1 MSACPADP
9 GKHGGGNKVAQ
20 KEALLELQP
29 GLCYWFKAA
38 VSSACCTEGE
48 QAKGCHG
55 LSQAGQLQL
64 FWRSLS
70 RV

>member
-9 GKHGGGNKVAQ
+9 GKCGGNRIAP

-48 QAKGCHG
+48 QAKGVMG
-55 LSQAGQLQL
+55 
-64 FWRSLS
+64 
-70 RV
+70 